1 MKTKHFNATLLL
13 LLSGCVVFMFSCQ
26 KKQTSNRFN
35 FGTESDSALYYYNK
49 GWEYILDTGEWTKS
63 EDAYR
68 KALIFDPDFVLGKGI
83 VGKITTNLDERI
95 TIYNELEIQK
105 PTVSA
110 DERLLLDDL
119 LLVIKLFN
127 SRDQDIKLDGDFY
140 KNFYESS
147 EIGMRTF
154 IHKYPHE
161 SYIKAEY
168 IEVLHANYGAQTA
181 LDSIDELATPQQ
193 KILPFYLSYAAFLE
207 SELGNYKEALAK
219 AAELK
224 QIINNDQAPAVYYT
238 FAQLYL
244 DMDSLDL
251 AKINVE
257 QAIALDPKHQ
267 MAFRVK
273 VKVDTKLTEQHVD
286 SIN

>member
-1 MKTKHFNATLLL
+1 MAPSYLKAHKEGILTYGEVAGISMPIIQDAFRTKNAVDIPMGEFGMGRGLGSDRNWTTPADLET
-13 LLSGCVVFMFSCQ
+13 Q
-26 KKQTSNRFN
+26 K
-35 FGTESDSALYYYNK
+35 A
-49 GWEYILDTGEWTKS
+49 
-63 EDAYR
+63 
-68 KALIFDPDFVLGKGI
+68 
-83 VGKITTNLDERI
+83 
-95 TIYNELEIQK
+95 
-105 PTVSA
+105 TVSA

-119 LLVIKLFN
+119 LLVLKLFN
-127 SRDQDIKLDGDFY
+127 SRDQDIKLDGEFY

-168 IEVLHANYGAQTA
+168 IEVLHANHGAQTA
-181 LDSIDELATPQQ
+181 LDSIDALATPQQ

-207 SELGNYKEALAK
+207 SELGNYKKALAK
-219 AAELK
+219 ATDLQE
-224 QIINNDQAPAVYYT
+224 IINNDQAPAVYYT

-244 DMDSLDL
+244 DMDSLNL

-257 QAIALDPKHQ
+257 KAITLDPKHQ

-273 VKVDTKLTEQHVD
+273 AKVDKKLTEQNVD